1 MELIILFAGHFYQFD
16 KEATTAIQDDFDTF
30 DALEENS
37 DFVQMF
43 EDEEVQDENSERS
56 KKRRGIWL
64 SEDKVLLGKRLLV
77 SFVCFLHTL

>member
-1 MELIILFAGHFYQFD
+1 MELIILFAGNFYQFD
-16 KEATTAIQDDFDTF
+16 KEATAIQDDFDTF

-43 EDEEVQDENSERS
+43 EDEELQDENSERS

>member
-16 KEATTAIQDDFDTF
+16 KEATAIQDDFDTF